1 MTSSNPTS
9 HFVIIP
15 NRPIVQKNGEIVQG
29 SLKLYY
35 WEWQGHEPTIF
46 LCHAYSFHGRCYDR
60 IVNEAL
66 HDFHVI
72 AIDLRGHGRSQTH
85 PPPYHVRWLGEDVL
99 QFIETLNLNKNNL
112 IGIGHSMGG
121 YALTYAAAIAST
133 RLFRSLLLFDPGI
146 ISRSLYGIGD
156 NGHNSLEYILRRKN
170 QWLSVEDMFVRLER
184 REPFSRW
191 QKDILR
197 NYCTYALD
205 ENFKLTCSSEV
216 EHSLY
221 QSSLQTDSNIYPFI
235 EQSKFI
241 KDIPIHIVRSSLP
254 LSLGQFETS
263 PTAPDLV
270 KWFKKG
276 RDTQLENSK
285 HFFPMEQPE
294 IMINFVKEM
303 IKENIR
309 SQL

>member
-1 MTSSNPTS
+1 MSSNPTS

-15 NRPIVQKNGEIVQG
+15 NRPIVQENGEINQG
-29 SLKLYY
+29 SLKLHY
-35 WEWQGHEPTIF
+35 WEWKGHQPTILF
-46 LCHAYSFHGRCYDR
+46 CHAASFHGRCYDP
-60 IVNEAL
+60 IINEGL

-72 AIDLRGHGRSQTH
+72 ALDFRGHGRSQTH
-85 PPPYHVRWLGEDVL
+85 PPPYHVRWHGEDVL
-99 QFIETLNLNKNNL
+99 QFIETLKLNKDNL

-121 YALTYAAAIAST
+121 YALIYAAAIAST

-146 ISRSLYGIGD
+146 IPRLLYGIGD
-156 NGHNSLEYILRRKN
+156 KRHDSLEYILRRKN
-170 QWLSVEDMFVRLER
+170 QWLSVDDMLENLEK

-191 QKDILR
+191 SKDILR

-205 ENFKLTCSSEV
+205 ENSKLICNSEG
-216 EHSLY
+216 EHSMY
-221 QSSLQTDSNIYPFI
+221 QSSLQTNSNIYPFI

-241 KDIPIHIVRSSLP
+241 QDIPIHIVRSSFP
-254 LSLGQFETS
+254 LIIGQFDTS

-276 RDTQLENSK
+276 RDTQMKNATHL
-285 HFFPMEQPE
+285 FPMEQPE
-294 IMINFVKEM
+294 LMIDFVKEM
-303 IKENIR
+303 TKDNIR